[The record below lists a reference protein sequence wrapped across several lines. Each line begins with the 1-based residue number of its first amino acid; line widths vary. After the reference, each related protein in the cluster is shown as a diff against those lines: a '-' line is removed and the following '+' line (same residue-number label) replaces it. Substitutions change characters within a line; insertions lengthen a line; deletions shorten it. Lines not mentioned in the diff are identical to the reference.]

1 MLPDFERK
9 LLRILVNFSGQRG
22 RMPIISELEI
32 KTGKSWSRIREA
44 LAELERNQFIVW
56 QDKSSTRGIL
66 IIEGWEPLEEG
77 REPTPKRTRPITRG
91 NELDYWTLY

>member
-22 RMPIISELEI
+22 RMPMISELEI
-32 KTGKSWSRIREA
+32 KTGKPWSRIREA

-56 QDKSSTRGIL
+56 KDKSSAHGIL
-66 IIEGWEPLEEG
+66 IIEGWESLEE
-77 REPTPKRTRPITRG
+77 RSHSAPSTRPITRS

>member
-22 RMPIISELEI
+22 RMPTISELEI
-32 KTGKSWSRIREA
+32 KTGKSWSQIREA

-56 QDKSSTRGIL
+56 KDKSSTRGIL
-66 IIEGWEPLEEG
+66 IIEGWEPLEESSHLA
-77 REPTPKRTRPITRG
+77 PSIRPITRG
-91 NELDYWTLY
+91 NGLDYWTLY